1 MILITRR
8 MQNLNFSVMLFWYG
22 FVAMVITTVII
33 CSESL
38 INSAS
43 IRFLSY
49 SGVQYGWMILITV
62 SNFVAISV

>member
-1 MILITRR
+1 
-8 MQNLNFSVMLFWYG
+8 MLFWYG
-22 FVAMVITTVII
+22 FVAMIITTIII

-38 INSAS
+38 LKSSS

-49 SGVQYGWMILITV
+49 SGVQFGWMFLITV